1 MHRQKLSLLAIVLVG
16 GIAVLA
22 SYAQA
27 YFTSPE
33 RLAKLWGGVPAAW
46 LPAYTANMLLAALG
60 FFAFTFLVLL
70 RLDPETVRVAGRFG
84 YSLFHC
90 LYLAI
95 LIPSALWT
103 PLTMVMLEDPSGG
116 LWLAI
121 CVVLALVGIGSLGLL
136 AALLTVQPRPPRRNY
151 GLALAGCLF
160 FCLQTAVLDALV
172 WTAHFPKE
180 F

>member
-1 MHRQKLSLLAIVLVG
+1 MHRQKLSLLIIVAVG
-16 GIAVLA
+16 GLAVLA
-22 SYAQA
+22 SYGQPFLA
-27 YFTSPE
+27 SPE
-33 RLAKLWGGVPAAW
+33 RLAKLWGGVPASW

-60 FFAFTFLVLL
+60 FFAFTFMILL
-70 RLDPETVRVAGRFG
+70 RLDPETVRIAGRFG
-84 YSLFHC
+84 YSLFHF

-103 PLTMVMLEDPSGG
+103 PLTMVMLQTPNAG

-121 CVVLALVGIGSLGLL
+121 RLVLGLAGLGSLGLL
-136 AALLTVQPRPPRRNY
+136 AALLALQPRPPRRVY

-172 WTAHFPKE
+172 WVAYFPKE